1 MAFPFFFPFNYL
13 LFLDKPKKEK
23 LHSKFAFNSIG
34 PQNIEKKK
42 KKNTKKKY
50 KESATGS
57 QINQW
62 DPKIFLKFSNI

>member
-34 PQNIEKKK
+34 PQNIEQKKK
-42 KKNTKKKY
+42 KTQRKNIKKARRAHK
-50 KESATGS
+50 
-57 QINQW
+57 
-62 DPKIFLKFSNI
+62 